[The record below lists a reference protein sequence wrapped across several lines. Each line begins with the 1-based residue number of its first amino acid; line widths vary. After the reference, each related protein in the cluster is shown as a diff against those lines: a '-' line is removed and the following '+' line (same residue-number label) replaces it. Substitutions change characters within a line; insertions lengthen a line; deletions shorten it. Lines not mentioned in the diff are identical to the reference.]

1 MSNQWSPPARAR
13 RRAAPDPPPQPHSH
27 YPEYQTDE
35 AQGQE
40 LRAAPR
46 GRVQLVVMAALVG
59 ALLAVGL
66 AGYLA
71 FASQTGTASVAA
83 QRFCDALVAR
93 DYPTAYA
100 DLSAALQRQGTEEQF
115 AASQQDLD
123 QLDGAVTSCTF
134 AYPRVGRSSA
144 TFTLNVTRMRTGA
157 ASGAPRLVFEHGSWK
172 VDAYDANVI

>member
-1 MSNQWSPPARAR
+1 MSNQWSPPARTR
-13 RRAAPDPPPQPHSH
+13 RRAPPTPPPQPHSH
-27 YPEYQTDE
+27 SPEDQTDE
-35 AQGQE
+35 EQ
-40 LRAAPR
+40 RAAPR
-46 GRVQLVVMAALVG
+46 GRVQLVVIAALVG

-115 AASQQDLD
+115 AASQQELD

-144 TFTLNVTRMRTGA
+144 TFTLNVTRMSKGA
-157 ASGAPRLVFEHGSWK
+157 ASGALRLVLEHGSWK

>member
-1 MSNQWSPPARAR
+1 MSNQWSPPARTR
-13 RRAAPDPPPQPHSH
+13 RRAAPTPPPQPHSH
-27 YPEYQTDE
+27 YPEDQKDE
-35 AQGQE
+35 AQEQ
-40 LRAAPR
+40 RAAPR

-123 QLDGAVTSCTF
+123 RLDGTVTSCTF

-157 ASGAPRLVFEHGSWK
+157 ASGALRLVFEHGSWK
-172 VDAYDANVI
+172 VDTYDANVI

>member
-1 MSNQWSPPARAR
+1 MSDQWSSIHARPRVAPPPRQPPDYRSQYGVGQAAAPPARATR
-13 RRAAPDPPPQPHSH
+13 R
-27 YPEYQTDE
+27 
-35 AQGQE
+35 
-40 LRAAPR
+40 LRWQIAII
-46 GRVQLVVMAALVG
+46 AALAG

-100 DLSAALQRQGTEEQF
+100 DLSAALQGQGTEEQF

-123 QLDGAVTSCTF
+123 RIDGVVTSC
-134 AYPRVGRSSA
+134 ALSYVRVSGSRA
-144 TFTLNVTRMRTGA
+144 VFRLNVTRARTGMA
-157 ASGAPRLVFEHGSWK
+157 TGVLQLVFERNTWK